1 VEIGIPGVVCAV
13 VTAVVNFI
21 ADLPEREPER
31 TRMLDAEEVRAVSLS
46 AARVTLYLRFVQNLD
61 ARTVALFSMGSKVM
75 FSFPWAMASRGKK
88 SW

>member
-46 AARVTLYLRFVQNLD
+46 AARVTLYCDSSRTSMPE
-61 ARTVALFSMGSKVM
+61 TVALFSMGSKVM
-75 FSFPWAMASRGKK
+75 FSFPWADGFT
-88 SW
+88 W